1 MPPQRNLSF
10 EKSFKY
16 LNSLNLN
23 IYINIMQISE
33 IQLDNLKKII
43 SFLKS
48 NNIKILY
55 LADSL
60 GSLTPKKLN
69 YIISKI
75 KYYNWNGELGIHAH
89 NNLKLA
95 LKNSLLAIDKNFKW
109 VDCTITGM
117 GRGPG
122 NLKTEDILKFV
133 PNYKI
138 TKKFLKSYK
147 KFISLKKIYNWGPN
161 KYYKFAAEKKIHPT
175 YIQKILSNK
184 RYVREDYEKI
194 LISLSNNNTKKFNPY
209 KLSNSANFIT
219 KEMEGK
225 WSPKNKLF
233 NKNVLILGP
242 GKNLKKI
249 LVKLKLLLKKIIY
262 TCWL

>member
-1 MPPQRNLSF
+1 
-10 EKSFKY
+10 
-16 LNSLNLN
+16 
-23 IYINIMQISE
+23 MQISE

-117 GRGPG
+117 GRG

-147 KFISLKKIYNWGPN
+147 K
-161 KYYKFAAEKKIHPT
+161 
-175 YIQKILSNK
+175 
-184 RYVREDYEKI
+184 
-194 LISLSNNNTKKFNPY
+194 
-209 KLSNSANFIT
+209 
-219 KEMEGK
+219 
-225 WSPKNKLF
+225 
-233 NKNVLILGP
+233 
-242 GKNLKKI
+242 NLY
-249 LVKLKLLLKKIIY
+249 L
-262 TCWL
+262 